1 MDPIK
6 LPQISNGADTE
17 SIAETD
23 TTISSSGNFIVS
35 DVDTNDTVSATVTAV
50 ALSGTFIDSSSTLPS
65 SLSDNNNQALINM
78 LDLTIASGSNG
89 TDSASDHIVQ
99 SVDADSTNPSTI
111 NWEFRSGDADNAAFD
126 FLRADET
133 LVLTY
138 TIALQDSSGD
148 VSSDTSN
155 TSVAI
160 TVTGSND
167 SPSITEGDDSS
178 QLTETN
184 TTLTDDGTMT
194 VTDIDLTDTVTPTVE
209 SVEITGT
216 TGSITANDVPLSSDQ
231 LKSMLSLGATTS
243 SLEHGSINEV
253 NHEWQTIQLEGTYIN
268 PVVILSDPIGS
279 TGNTD
284 EIAPRLRNI
293 SSNSFEVRLVEPS
306 NRDDEHGMELLN
318 YMVIES
324 GNWTLA
330 DGTKVSAGTTTLSS
344 YETNETITFGQTIDP
359 PTILTQLQTF
369 SNQKYAVTRTRSVSK
384 NGFNTLMETGDG
396 MSTNNPQE
404 ETVGWIAIES
414 INKTLDDNTTIEAVR
429 TDDIF
434 DEQTKKIN
442 FTANFNSTPRL
453 FTKIAT
459 YGGSDAANTR
469 VDIDNLNANRFK
481 LFIQEETT
489 QDSEQ
494 DHTTERIFYIA
505 IEDDDNLIPINR
517 VGSTST
523 PEDLPANPSAGS
535 EFGWTFESGAAGDSA
550 FNFLAEG
557 ETLELTYN
565 IQVADDSAAIN
576 ESPTDTST
584 VVVTITGTND
594 KPDITI
600 VDVTGDINEDNLG
613 FSLHQGSITETSEIQ
628 AGQTAVFDWDQTFSP
643 GEQIAWTHAGGEP
656 TIGIIDSNIVS
667 DKSIAIL
674 KIQQMAST
682 RVAFGGWV
690 GGNANWAGLIGW
702 DNNSNIQNND
712 GFNPG
717 KEFKLVYEMTD
728 RTTESITG
736 SLSYTAMMFYSKPVL
751 KPLAAAKHSRFT
763 KDRNTRTTVYCP
775 TFSSPKLE
783 RPI

>member
-1 MDPIK
+1 MNGK
-6 LPQISNGADTE
+6 QSN
-17 SIAETD
+17 
-23 TTISSSGNFIVS
+23 
-35 DVDTNDTVSATVTAV
+35 
-50 ALSGTFIDSSSTLPS
+50 
-65 SLSDNNNQALINM
+65 
-78 LDLTIASGSNG
+78 
-89 TDSASDHIVQ
+89 
-99 SVDADSTNPSTI
+99 
-111 NWEFRSGDADNAAFD
+111 
-126 FLRADET
+126 
-133 LVLTY
+133 
-138 TIALQDSSGD
+138 
-148 VSSDTSN
+148 
-155 TSVAI
+155 
-160 TVTGSND
+160 
-167 SPSITEGDDSS
+167 
-178 QLTETN
+178 
-184 TTLTDDGTMT
+184 
-194 VTDIDLTDTVTPTVE
+194 
-209 SVEITGT
+209 
-216 TGSITANDVPLSSDQ
+216 
-231 LKSMLSLGATTS
+231 
-243 SLEHGSINEV
+243 
-253 NHEWQTIQLEGTYIN
+253 LEGTYIN

-279 TGNTD
+279 TGNPD

-306 NRDDEHGMELLN
+306 NRDGEHAMELLN

-344 YETNETITFGQTIDP
+344 YESNETITFGQTIDP

-396 MSTNNPQE
+396 MSTSNPQE

-434 DEQTKKIN
+434 DEQTKTIN

-505 IEDDDNLIPINR
+505 IEDDDNLIPING
-517 VGSTST
+517 VGSSST

-600 VDVTGDINEDNLG
+600 VDVTGDITEDNLG
-613 FSLHQGSITETSEIQ
+613 FSLHQGSITETFEIQ

-656 TIGIIDSNIVS
+656 VFGIIDSNIVS
-667 DKSIAIL
+667 DKSIGHLEESNKWLLRA
-674 KIQQMAST
+674 
-682 RVAFGGWV
+682 VAFGGWV
-690 GGNANWAGLIGW
+690 GGNANWATLKGW

-717 KEFKLVYEMTD
+717 KEFKLVYRND
-728 RTTESITG
+728 G
-736 SLSYTAMMFYSKPVL
+736 SNNGINYGLIELYRDDVL
-751 KPLAAAKHSRFT
+751 LKTSAQ
-763 KDRNTRTTVYCP
+763 
-775 TFSSPKLE
+775 TFSGSQTLTLYQRSEYQNNGLLPNFQQSQISAQSDTPRGSSVTQISSLTLSGNYE
-783 RPI
+783 SGDVVTASINHVAINYTVQDADTTLDLVATGF